1 MNESYI
7 SVKDIITLLLRH
19 IRLIIFFSILG
30 AVAGFC
36 ISKYVLPPKYAS
48 QITVYVQ
55 SYTDISE
62 NSASVNNINY
72 SKQLVNTYI
81 EVMKDDIVIDAVGE
95 ELLSQFDS
103 AVLAENFSV
112 NGNNKLSPSSIRN
125 CLSIS
130 SVEDTSAIKVVSIAK
145 NPEVASAVCNA
156 LTKVAP
162 EYMMEAVGVGSINT
176 IGTAKTNYR
185 PVGPNLIKNTFVS
198 GVAGFLLIMLII
210 FLIDFFDNTVKDS
223 DTLKN
228 QYKKAIIGEIQQ
240 FGENWQKKRSDEY
253 RHFKLTDK
261 DVPFEVVESFKS
273 IRTNVTF
280 SLSTSKRKIVA
291 VSSARFGDGKS
302 TTCAN
307 LAIAMAQS
315 GNKVLL
321 IDADMRRSVQHIIF
335 GLKNDKGLSTAAGK
349 MNPLDKCI
357 QKNVMEN
364 LDVMTAGPTPPN
376 PSELLASE
384 QMTVILNEL
393 SSRYGVIIIDT
404 PPVNIVTDAMELA
417 KNDAGII
424 MVVRYGVTTDED
436 LKTAGKK
443 IEFAEMNMLGFILN
457 GIKDKD
463 KQHEGCYSYS
473 GSPQPVSVNTGNGK
487 NAGKKHYYKK

>member
-198 GVAGFLLIMLII
+198 GVAGFLLIVLLI
-210 FLIDFFDNTVKDS
+210 FLIALFDNTVKDS
-223 DTLKN
+223 DALKN
-228 QYKKAIIGEIQQ
+228 QYKKAIIGEVQQ
-240 FGENWQKKRSDEY
+240 FGENWPKKHSDE
-253 RHFKLTDK
+253 
-261 DVPFEVVESFKS
+261 
-273 IRTNVTF
+273 
-280 SLSTSKRKIVA
+280 
-291 VSSARFGDGKS
+291 
-302 TTCAN
+302 
-307 LAIAMAQS
+307 
-315 GNKVLL
+315 
-321 IDADMRRSVQHIIF
+321 
-335 GLKNDKGLSTAAGK
+335 
-349 MNPLDKCI
+349 
-357 QKNVMEN
+357 
-364 LDVMTAGPTPPN
+364 
-376 PSELLASE
+376 
-384 QMTVILNEL
+384 
-393 SSRYGVIIIDT
+393 
-404 PPVNIVTDAMELA
+404 
-417 KNDAGII
+417 
-424 MVVRYGVTTDED
+424 
-436 LKTAGKK
+436 
-443 IEFAEMNMLGFILN
+443 
-457 GIKDKD
+457 
-463 KQHEGCYSYS
+463 
-473 GSPQPVSVNTGNGK
+473 
-487 NAGKKHYYKK
+487 